1 MHMFARTFNKNL
13 VKRVSQVRYLSIHE
27 FRSATLLRQ
36 YGVGTPKGIAAF
48 TPEEAY
54 QAAKK
59 LGTDDLVI
67 KAQALTGGRGKGHFD
82 TGYKSGVHLINGA
95 KEAKEVAEQML
106 HHNLITKQSGPAGK
120 PVSAVYIVERKYAE
134 HEAYFSIVMDRQN
147 QSTMVI
153 ASSEGGMSVEEV
165 AKKNP
170 DAIKKFS
177 VGIDEGISDELAT
190 KIASGMGFTD
200 DAVSKAAT
208 AIKTLFQI
216 FREKD
221 ATQIEINPLTETKEH
236 DIECVDAK
244 FNFDNSAAYR
254 QKEVFSWRDESQED
268 PDEVTASQYGLN
280 FIKLNGNIG
289 CLVNG
294 AGLAMATMDVV
305 KLYGGAPANFLDVG
319 GASTPATIEKAFE
332 LIMTEKNVSA
342 IFVNIFGGIVRCDY
356 VADGL
361 ISATKNLGLKV
372 PVVARLRGTNLEL
385 AQKKIAESGLN
396 KLHLF
401 SDLDEAAAKVVELG
415 KK

>member
-1 MHMFARTFNKNL
+1 MFAKLASKNA
-13 VKRVSQVRYLSIHE
+13 VKRISQVRFLSVHE
-27 FRSATLLRQ
+27 FRSASLLKQ

-54 QAAKK
+54 DAAKK
-59 LGTDDLVI
+59 LGTDDLVV

-82 TGYKSGVHLINGA
+82 TGYKSGVHLVKGAEEVKQVA
-95 KEAKEVAEQML
+95 KEML
-106 HHNLITKQSGPAGK
+106 NHQLITKQSGAAGK
-120 PVSAVYIVERKYAE
+120 PVSAVYVVERKYPL
-134 HEAYFSIVMDRQN
+134 HESYLSVVMDRKN
-147 QSTMVI
+147 QSTMII

-170 DAIKKFS
+170 DAIKKFP
-177 VGIDEGISDELAT
+177 VNINEGVSDELAT
-190 KIASGMGFTD
+190 KIASGLGFTA
-200 DAVSKAAT
+200 DAVPKAA
-208 AIKTLFQI
+208 ADIKTLYKI
-216 FREKD
+216 FKEKD
-221 ATQIEINPLTETKEH
+221 ATQVEINPLTETKEH

-244 FNFDNSAAYR
+244 FNFDKSAAFR
-254 QKEVFSWRDESQED
+254 QKDVFAWRDVSQED
-268 PDEVTASQYGLN
+268 PDEVEASKYGLN

-319 GASTPATIEKAFE
+319 GASTPKTIEKAFE
-332 LIMTEKNVSA
+332 LIMSEKNVNA

-361 ISATKNLGLKV
+361 INATKNLGLTV
-372 PVVARLRGTNLEL
+372 PIIARLRGTNLE
-385 AQKKIAESGLN
+385 IARKMIDNSGL
-396 KLHLF
+396 KHLYLF
-401 SDLDEAAAKVVELG
+401 SDLDEAAKKAVELG

>member
-1 MHMFARTFNKNL
+1 MFTRSLNKNLL
-13 VKRVSQVRYLSIHE
+13 VKRVTQVRNLSIHE
-27 FRSATLLRQ
+27 YRSASLLRQ
-36 YGVGTPKGIAAF
+36 YGVGTPKGIAAY

-54 QAAKK
+54 EAAKK
-59 LGTDDLVI
+59 LGTDELVI

-95 KEAKEVAEQML
+95 EEARDIAKEML
-106 HHNLITKQSGPAGK
+106 HHNLITKQSGAAGK

-134 HEAYFSIVMDRQN
+134 HEAYLSIVMDRKN
-147 QSTMVI
+147 QSTLVI
-153 ASSEGGMSVEEV
+153 ASSEGGMSVEDV
-165 AKKNP
+165 AKNHP
-170 DAIKKFS
+170 EAIKKYA
-177 VGIDEGISDELAT
+177 VNIDEGISDELAT
-190 KIASGMGFTD
+190 KIASGLGFTE

-208 AIKTLFQI
+208 DIKKLYQI
-216 FREKD
+216 FKEKD

-236 DIECVDAK
+236 DVECVDAK

-254 QKEVFSWRDESQED
+254 QKDVFAWRDYSQED
-268 PDEVTASQYGLN
+268 PDEVTASKYGLN
-280 FIKLNGNIG
+280 FIKLDGNIG

-319 GASTPATIEKAFE
+319 GASTPETIEKAFE
-332 LIMTEKNVSA
+332 LIMGEKKVSA

-385 AQKKIAESGLN
+385 AQKKIAESGLP
-396 KLHLF
+396 KLYLF
-401 SDLDEAAAKVVELG
+401 TDLDEAAQKVVELG
-415 KK
+415 AK

>member
-1 MHMFARTFNKNL
+1 MFAKLASKNA
-13 VKRVSQVRYLSIHE
+13 VKRISQVRFLSVHE
-27 FRSATLLRQ
+27 FRSASLLKQ

-54 QAAKK
+54 DAAKK
-59 LGTDDLVI
+59 LGTDDLVV

-82 TGYKSGVHLINGA
+82 TGYKSGVHLVKGAEEVKQVA
-95 KEAKEVAEQML
+95 KEML
-106 HHNLITKQSGPAGK
+106 NHQLITKQSGAAGK
-120 PVSAVYIVERKYAE
+120 PVSAVYVVERKYPL
-134 HEAYFSIVMDRQN
+134 HESYLSVVMDRKN
-147 QSTMVI
+147 QSTMII

-170 DAIKKFS
+170 DAIKKFP
-177 VGIDEGISDELAT
+177 VNINEGVSDELAT
-190 KIASGMGFTD
+190 KIASGLGFTA
-200 DAVSKAAT
+200 DAVPKAA
-208 AIKTLFQI
+208 ADIKTLYKI
-216 FREKD
+216 FKEKD
-221 ATQIEINPLTETKEH
+221 ATQVEINPLTETKEH

-244 FNFDNSAAYR
+244 FNFDKSAAFR
-254 QKEVFSWRDESQED
+254 QKDVFAWRDVSQED
-268 PDEVTASQYGLN
+268 PDEVEASKYGLN

-319 GASTPATIEKAFE
+319 GAATPKTIEKAFE
-332 LIMTEKNVSA
+332 LIMSEKNVNA

-361 ISATKNLGLKV
+361 INATKNLGLTV
-372 PVVARLRGTNLEL
+372 PIIARLRGTNLE
-385 AQKKIAESGLN
+385 IARKMIDNSGL
-396 KLHLF
+396 KHLYLF
-401 SDLDEAAAKVVELG
+401 SDLDEAAKKAVELG